1 MIDDLAFMVDRE
13 RAGREASPSGG
24 VLDSQSVKAPT
35 PGAER
40 AFDGAKKVVGRK
52 RHIASIRRSS
62 RSPIL
67 FQRLAQSV
75 SPRAECPRQG
85 QMDGPLCQISLD
97 EIWREALTGISRC
110 PRLEV
115 IYWLHLSR
123 RDLVLQCARQDKVPR
138 GAFSLRSPLRPN
150 PIGASLVKLE
160 AVHDCTL
167 MVRGLDCID
176 GTPLLDIKP
185 DRKALPSSA
194 ETSDEGSLR

>member
-1 MIDDLAFMVDRE
+1 MNDENEIRPGEVVIPW
-13 RAGREASPSGG
+13 RASE
-24 VLDSQSVKAPT
+24 D
-35 PGAER
+35 
-40 AFDGAKKVVGRK
+40 
-52 RHIASIRRSS
+52 ASIAFIGRIQT
-62 RSPIL
+62 PWKT
-67 FQRLAQSV
+67 
-75 SPRAECPRQG
+75 RAECPRQG

-150 PIGASLVKLE
+150 PIGTSLVKLE

-194 ETSDEGSLR
+194 ETSDEGFLR